1 MAAQEGHIDRSS
13 YFFPGKLF
21 RIFFLWPFS
30 LLWKFATFT
39 CNAIGILMCL
49 LLGSALLVAGYF
61 LTMTFIGAIFGIP
74 MMVFGLF
81 FVARGIY

>member
-1 MAAQEGHIDRSS
+1 MSAKEGHIERGSS
-13 YFFPGKLF
+13 FLPGKLF
-21 RIFFLWPFS
+21 RLFFFWPIA
-30 LLWKFATFT
+30 LLWKFASFT

-81 FVARGIY
+81 FVVRGIY

>member
-1 MAAQEGHIDRSS
+1 MSAKEGHIERSS
-13 YFFPGKLF
+13 SFLPGKLF
-21 RIFFLWPFS
+21 RLFFLWPFA
-30 LLWKFATFT
+30 LVWKFATFT

-49 LLGSALLVAGYF
+49 LLGSGLLVAGYF
-61 LTMTFIGAIFGIP
+61 LTMTFIGAVLGIP

>member
-1 MAAQEGHIDRSS
+1 MAAPEGHIERTSS
-13 YFFPGKLF
+13 FLPGKLF
-21 RIFFLWPFS
+21 RLFFFWPVS
-30 LLWKFATFT
+30 LVWKFATFT

-61 LTMTFIGAIFGIP
+61 LTMTFVGAIIGIP